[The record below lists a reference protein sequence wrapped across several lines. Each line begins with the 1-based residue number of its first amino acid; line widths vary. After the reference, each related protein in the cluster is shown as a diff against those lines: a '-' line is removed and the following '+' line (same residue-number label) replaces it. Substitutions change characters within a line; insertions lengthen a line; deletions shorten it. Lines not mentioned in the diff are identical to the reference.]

1 MHPVLHAPARSV
13 GGFRCFGVCAHTL
26 SDHNGRWYGGPQ
38 CERRLALG
46 RVSAASSLPSGK
58 LRTSHRSQ
66 ARVSAAC
73 HIQARCDRSHDRDDT
88 FRTGDGALAL
98 ALPIIYL
105 MGKVRGAANEKNK
118 ILTDELEAQN
128 QASDFYKK
136 MAEHETDAITDRP
149 SLVNRLRNDGL

>member
-1 MHPVLHAPARSV
+1 VFLFSKIKTYA
-13 GGFRCFGVCAHTL
+13 
-26 SDHNGRWYGGPQ
+26 
-38 CERRLALG
+38 
-46 RVSAASSLPSGK
+46 
-58 LRTSHRSQ
+58 
-66 ARVSAAC
+66 
-73 HIQARCDRSHDRDDT
+73 I
-88 FRTGDGALAL
+88 GALAL

-136 MAEHETDAITDRP
+136 MAEHENDAIPDRP

>member
-1 MHPVLHAPARSV
+1 MFLFSKIKTYA
-13 GGFRCFGVCAHTL
+13 
-26 SDHNGRWYGGPQ
+26 
-38 CERRLALG
+38 
-46 RVSAASSLPSGK
+46 
-58 LRTSHRSQ
+58 
-66 ARVSAAC
+66 
-73 HIQARCDRSHDRDDT
+73 I
-88 FRTGDGALAL
+88 GALAL

-136 MAEHETDAITDRP
+136 MAEHENSAVTDRP